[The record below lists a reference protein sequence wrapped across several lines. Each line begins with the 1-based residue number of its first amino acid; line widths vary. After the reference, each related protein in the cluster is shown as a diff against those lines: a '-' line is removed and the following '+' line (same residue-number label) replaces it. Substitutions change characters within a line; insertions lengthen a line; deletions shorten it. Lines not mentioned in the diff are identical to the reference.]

1 MTTNKKASTHN
12 IAIVRNGHG
21 DERVHAAN
29 CADVKREVAK
39 FRNGDAYLMTADTF
53 ESVARDW
60 YSDVASDNYEAGTAE
75 WEQEIRNCA
84 DMAMTFLPCCKLTH
98 ETTDTPEETPVT
110 TDTTVHTAD
119 TVTLPD
125 GITETP
131 ALRPVYAA
139 ILNAGSGTAKDF
151 ESTTGIILAKVRVA
165 LNILKSLNLVTST
178 DQAKP
183 GQSVVWSIAGTDAT
197 DLFADTLS
205 LDLGTVRTG
214 DDMVTM
220 DTGWN
225 TMNDDNEDPKSDDED
240 DDTATDDDEGDAPAQ
255 NATGDDTDED
265 EDDTPAPVV
274 DTPPATRR
282 APKRVRLLAIYPGE
296 TARAERTGPFK
307 TVRPNE
313 NPLTRGGLIA
323 EVTEWFASHPGEDVT
338 VSRIGKELGRYPT
351 AVARSIDRMAAKDA
365 RYAKVEDAATRTYR
379 FNA

>member
-1 MTTNKKASTHN
+1 MSTYTLKTNRTTVHIDGIDEATKASADGMTYAQSACPVITRSVHLSPR
-12 IAIVRNGHG
+12 AVGDDIVTALAEARADRRNLCKHCEKAA
-21 DERVHAAN
+21 ERVIAAN
-29 CADVKREVAK
+29 AAAE
-39 FRNGDAYLMTADTF
+39 TTTDT
-53 ESVARDW
+53 D
-60 YSDVASDNYEAGTAE
+60 T
-75 WEQEIRNCA
+75 
-84 DMAMTFLPCCKLTH
+84 
-98 ETTDTPEETPVT
+98 TTDTPEETPVT
-110 TDTTVHTAD
+110 TTTVHTAD

-139 ILNAGSGTAKDF
+139 ILNAGSGTAKDI
-151 ESTTGIILAKVRVA
+151 ESNTGIILAKVRVA
-165 LNILKSLNLVTST
+165 LNILKSLGLVTST

-183 GQSVVWSIAGTDAT
+183 GQSVVWSVAGTDAT

-214 DDMVTM
+214 DDTVTV
-220 DTGWN
+220 DAGWN
-225 TMNDDNEDPKSDDED
+225 TMNDDMPLDDED
-240 DDTATDDDEGDAPAQ
+240 DAPADDDTDTDTDDAPAQ
-255 NATGDDTDED
+255 DATDGDADDED
-265 EDDTPAPVV
+265 GDDTPAPVV

-296 TARAERTGPFK
+296 TVRAERTGPFK

-323 EVTEWFASHPGEDVT
+323 EVTEWFASHPDEDVT